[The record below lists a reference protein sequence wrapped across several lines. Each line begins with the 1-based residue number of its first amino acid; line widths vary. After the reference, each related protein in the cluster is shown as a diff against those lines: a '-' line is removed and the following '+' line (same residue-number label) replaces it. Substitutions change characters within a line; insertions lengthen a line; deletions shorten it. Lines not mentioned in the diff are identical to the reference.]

1 MSLVLDP
8 ETERESLSAN
18 LTTPV
23 ALVDDDDLY
32 REVLMAELGD
42 RGFRVHGFAD
52 GESCLAALEQ
62 GLSTELV
69 LLDWELPGLQGIEV
83 LQLLLEKDRDRA
95 VIILTGRSPAQ
106 RELEALQG
114 GAIDFI
120 DKARGIDVLVPR
132 MRLLVPNGN
141 APPEATVEDPAPVT
155 CGPLLLQPDKARAEW
170 RGQDIGLTVA
180 EQRIVGLLVAHGGQP
195 VTYRALYDQVH
206 YAGFAAGD
214 GERGFERNV
223 RTMIKQLRRKFQ
235 TVDPGF
241 QAIRSVTRLGYAWDG
256 S

>member
-8 ETERESLSAN
+8 EAASLSAAPA
-18 LTTPV
+18 TAV
-23 ALVDDDDLY
+23 ALVDDDDHF
-32 REVLMAELGD
+32 REMLAAELGD
-42 RGFRVHGFAD
+42 HGFKVHAFAD
-52 GESCLAALEQ
+52 GESCLAAFEQ
-62 GLSTELV
+62 GLATELV

-83 LQLLLEKDRDRA
+83 LQRLLEKDRGRP

-106 RELEALQG
+106 RELDALQG

-141 APPEATVEDPAPVT
+141 APPEATVEEPEPVT
-155 CGPLLLQPDKARAEW
+155 CGSLLLQPHKARAEW

-180 EQRIVGLLVAHGGQP
+180 EQRIVSLLVAHGGQP
-195 VTYRALYDQVH
+195 VTYRAIYDQVH

-235 TVDPGF
+235 AIDPGF
-241 QAIRSVTRLGYAWDG
+241 QTIRSVTRLGYAWDG